1 MDPPSPSPMTRNKSK
16 GPWQMACGSQAS
28 EATFVGFFY
37 PFMSSIPI
45 ISKCCCLVSDFGAN
59 LMIFDGCR
67 FE

>member
-1 MDPPSPSPMTRNKSK
+1 
-16 GPWQMACGSQAS
+16 MACGSQAS

-59 LMIFDGCR
+59 LMIFDGYR